1 MTPRRLYEVLLA
13 WVLPG
18 LGHLAQ
24 GRRAKALY
32 FAALLL
38 LMYGLGLV
46 LGEGATVS
54 SSRYPFH
61 LYGQALAG
69 PPALVGSMLGSA
81 PQGETIARLELGV
94 VFTTV
99 AGLLNL
105 VVMIDVYEYGRGTS
119 GKERA

>member
-1 MTPRRLYEVLLA
+1 MSPRRLYEVLLA

-24 GRRAKALY
+24 GRRPKAIY
-32 FAALLL
+32 FAVLLL

-46 LGEGATVS
+46 LGEGASVS
-54 SSRYPFH
+54 AERYPFH
-61 LYGQALAG
+61 VYGQYLAG
-69 PPALVGSMLGSA
+69 LPALIGILIGSA
-81 PQGETIARLELGV
+81 PAGESILRLELGV

-105 VVMIDVYEYGRGTS
+105 VVMIDVYEFGRRPREA
-119 GKERA
+119 GK